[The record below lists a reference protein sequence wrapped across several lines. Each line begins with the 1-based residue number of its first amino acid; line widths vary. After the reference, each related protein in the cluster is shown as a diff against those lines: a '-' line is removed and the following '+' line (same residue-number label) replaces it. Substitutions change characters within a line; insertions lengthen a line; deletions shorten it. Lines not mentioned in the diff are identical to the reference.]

1 MAETM
6 PQEAGQQNRKP
17 APTPGNK
24 PPKNKEAKSKAAAAN
39 KQPGEL
45 ARFYKRYPAK
55 AGAAHN
61 ATWSWVTAGDS
72 ATATLLLP
80 PSPGFAALLHELID
94 ALAPLQRVI
103 APTYPAVTDSNHIV
117 DSLAHICRTEGVK
130 RLNVV
135 GIGFGGVLAQL
146 FAKRGAKYVNKMIL
160 VNSSTPEAWPAPG
173 DVTRYNASR
182 KAPAWL
188 LRRLIAQRL
197 VRRAA
202 PLTEDRNRWNKLIR
216 ECLAERRNKWE
227 ILALQAAAFHARQE
241 AIDQGGWTLTGYEGR
256 IQIIE
261 SKEDHR
267 LTEAQRAALKATY
280 PAAHVRKVPGA
291 GYWLG
296 CVEAPKLANL
306 ICAFLDSVNIVD
318 RTPGQ

>member
-1 MAETM
+1 MPETK
-6 PQEAGQQNRKP
+6 PQDADQQIKKP
-17 APTPGNK
+17 AKKTG
-24 PPKNKEAKSKAAAAN
+24 KNKAKAPSAKD
-39 KQPGEL
+39 QPGEL
-45 ARFYKRYPAK
+45 ARFHAKYPAK
-55 AGAAHN
+55 TGSAHN
-61 ATWSWVTAGDS
+61 ASWSWVAAGS
-72 ATATLLLP
+72 SSTATLLLP
-80 PSPGFAALLHELID
+80 PSPGFSGLLQELID
-94 ALAPLQRVI
+94 ALAPKQRVI

-146 FAKRGAKYVNKMIL
+146 FAKRGAKYVNKIVL
-160 VNSSTPEAWPAPG
+160 VNTSTPEAWPAPG
-173 DVTRYNASR
+173 DVMRYNSCR

-188 LRRLIAQRL
+188 LRRIIAARL
-197 VRRAA
+197 LRRAA
-202 PLTEDRNRWNKLIR
+202 PLTEDRKRWRLLLR
-216 ECLAERRNKWE
+216 ECLAERQDKWE

-241 AIDQGGWTLTGYEGR
+241 AIDHGGWTLTGYEGR

-267 LTEAQRAALKATY
+267 LTEAQRTALKAAY

-296 CVEAPKLANL
+296 CVEAPKLAGL
-306 ICAFLDSVNIVD
+306 LCAFLDSVNIVD
-318 RTPGQ
+318 RTPGH